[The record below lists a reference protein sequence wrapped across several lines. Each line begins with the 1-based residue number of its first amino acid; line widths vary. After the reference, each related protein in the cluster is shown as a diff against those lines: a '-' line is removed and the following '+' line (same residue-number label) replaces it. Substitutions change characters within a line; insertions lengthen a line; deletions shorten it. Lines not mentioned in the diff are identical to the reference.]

1 MMIEFLGEEIQKVQT
16 AQAKAPAVQ
25 VKDLDRIVGEAIAR
39 LANNPAPEA
48 FGALAAAAGAL
59 NLSPRNRLVA
69 GAQLAA
75 AGMPAARALRTRA
88 GWERRGVV
96 VPPQARGVHVVT
108 PSGEGGWTTCVVH
121 PNYEVGVEVEP
132 LLPEEVVLE
141 VLGEEED
148 LKRAIARFALREAG
162 ASSQKLWED
171 VKVTLGWGAL
181 KASEVALGLDLGLEA
196 PPPKVLVGAFG
207 RRPQVLKDLVMRA
220 AKAADALAD
229 RLGLKGLR
237 D

>member
-1 MMIEFLGEEIQKVQT
+1 MMVEFLGDLEIQT
-16 AQAKAPAVQ
+16 AQAPAVQ

-39 LANNPAPEA
+39 LANDPAPEA

-59 NLSPRNRLVA
+59 NLSPRNRLIA

-108 PSGEGGWTTCVVH
+108 PSGEGGWTTQVVY
-121 PNYEVGVEVEP
+121 PDYEVGVEVEP

-148 LKRAIARFALREAG
+148 VKRAIARFALREAG

-171 VKVTLGWGAL
+171 VKVALGWAGL
-181 KASEVALGLDLGLEA
+181 KASEVALGLDLSLEA

-220 AKAADALAD
+220 AKAADALAS
-229 RLGLKGLR
+229 RLGLKGLK

>member
-1 MMIEFLGEEIQKVQT
+1 MIEFFT
-16 AQAKAPAVQ
+16 AQAQTAPAPVQ

-39 LANNPAPEA
+39 LANNPVPEG
-48 FGALAAAAGAL
+48 FEALAAAAGAL

-75 AGMPAARALRTRA
+75 AGLPAARALRTRK

-96 VPPQARGVHVVT
+96 VPPQARGVHIVT
-108 PSGEGGWTTCVVH
+108 PGEGGWTTCVVY
-121 PNYEVGVEVEP
+121 PDYEVGAEPKPP
-132 LLPEEVVLE
+132 LLPEEVLE
-141 VLGEEED
+141 EILGVGEED
-148 LKRAIARFALREAG
+148 LKRAIARFALKEAG

-171 VKVTLGWGAL
+171 VKVALGWASL
-181 KASEVALGLDLGLEA
+181 KASEVAIGLALGLQA
-196 PPPKVLVGAFG
+196 PPPKVLMGAFG
-207 RRPQVLKDLVMRA
+207 RRPQVLRDLVMRA

-229 RLGLKGLR
+229 RLGLKGLGK

>member
-1 MMIEFLGEEIQKVQT
+1 MMIEFLGEEVQKVQT
-16 AQAKAPAVQ
+16 AQAPAVQ
-25 VKDLDRIVGEAIAR
+25 LKDLDRIVGEAIAR
-39 LANNPAPEA
+39 LANAPAPEA
-48 FGALAAAAGAL
+48 FGTLAAAAGAL
-59 NLSPRNRLVA
+59 NLSPRNRLIA

-75 AGMPAARALRTRA
+75 AGMPASRALRTRK

-108 PSGEGGWTTCVVH
+108 PDGEGWTTCVVY
-121 PNYEVGVEVEP
+121 PDYEVGAEIEP

-141 VLGEEED
+141 VLGEED

-171 VKVTLGWGAL
+171 VKVALGWAGL
-181 KASEVALGLDLGLEA
+181 KASEVALGFELGLEA
-196 PPPKVLVGAFG
+196 PPQKVLVRAFG
-207 RRPQVLKDLVMRA
+207 RRPQVLKDLVVRA
-220 AKAADALAD
+220 ARAADALAD
-229 RLGLKGLR
+229 RLGLKGLGK